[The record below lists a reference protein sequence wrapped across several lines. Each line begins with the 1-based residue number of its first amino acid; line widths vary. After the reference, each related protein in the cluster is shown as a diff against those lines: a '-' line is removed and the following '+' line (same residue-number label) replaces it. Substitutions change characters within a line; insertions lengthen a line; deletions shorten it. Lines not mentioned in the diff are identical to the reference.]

1 MCSLAGAKV
10 EEEDAQ
16 QVFEMMGLRAEQA
29 GLYDLAA
36 AVFGK
41 CGGDRLYIHARAH
54 ARTHTH
60 THKLTLTLSQ
70 SHTRCCCRGGW
81 RVRRRQA

>member
-41 CGGDRLYIHARAH
+41 CGGDRFTYTPAH
-54 ARTHTH
+54 THKHTHTH
-60 THKLTLTLSQ
+60 THI
-70 SHTRCCCRGGW
+70 H
-81 RVRRRQA
+81 